1 MGVNFPIGGGGYFR
15 LFPTV
20 FFKTGLRYVNLRE
33 QQPVMFYLHPWEL
46 DPDQPRPP
54 MPWRNRFRHY
64 AGIRRL
70 AGKLGGLL
78 ADFQFR
84 PAREVLSL
92 TS

>member
-1 MGVNFPIGGGGYFR
+1 
-15 LFPTV
+15 
-20 FFKTGLRYVNLRE
+20 
-33 QQPVMFYLHPWEL
+33 
-46 DPDQPRPP
+46 
-54 MPWRNRFRHY
+54 MPWPNRFRHY

-70 AGKLGGLL
+70 AGKLDGLL